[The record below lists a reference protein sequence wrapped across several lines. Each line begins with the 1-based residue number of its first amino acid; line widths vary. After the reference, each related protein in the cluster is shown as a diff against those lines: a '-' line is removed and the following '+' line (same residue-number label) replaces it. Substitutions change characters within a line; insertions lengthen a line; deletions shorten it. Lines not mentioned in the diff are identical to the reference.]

1 MEGKSSGLTT
11 FNSMN
16 TTEIRLESVE
26 STMDE
31 AKNIAS
37 SQDFLLVTAM
47 QQTRGKGTRGRFWSS
62 CNGNIH
68 MTVGIHRRYLP
79 AQRLALLPLEM
90 GLHVWEE
97 TAGHISSHNRPNLAL
112 KWPNDLFYKG
122 NKVAGILIES
132 HKDFFMVGIGIN
144 IVASPTINDGG
155 APSACLVDAGMLPE
169 AVGTCIEGIYQRIM
183 AVMPIPDTQLADSDF
198 IDSGYSAETI
208 LLNWQA
214 KVDWN
219 RWHRMRDRAG
229 QPLVKPVSVNQQGH
243 LQVSHTDGSREWL
256 VAEYLV

>member
-1 MEGKSSGLTT
+1 ME
-11 FNSMN
+11 
-16 TTEIRLESVE
+16 
-26 STMDE
+26 E
-31 AKNIAS
+31 AKNIAG
-37 SQDFLLVTAM
+37 SQDFLLVTAIE
-47 QQTRGKGTRGRFWSS
+47 QTHGKGTRGRFWTS
-62 CNGNIH
+62 CKGNIH
-68 MTVGIHRRYLP
+68 MTVGIHKRYLP
-79 AQRLALLPLEM
+79 AQRLALLPLEI

-97 TAGHISSHNRPNLAL
+97 TAYHVPSHNRPNLTL
-112 KWPNDLFYKG
+112 KWPNDLFYKT

-155 APSACLVDAGMLPE
+155 ASSACLVDAGMSPE
-169 AVGTCIEGIYQRIM
+169 AAGPCIEGIYRRIM
-183 AVMPIPDTQLADSDF
+183 AVLQIPGTQLTETNF
-198 IDSGYSAETI
+198 IDSAYSSETI
-208 LLNWQA
+208 LLDWQA